1 MKYRNTTRYTCIE
14 KKLRVRKM
22 DNTQFLSQSEATDK
36 IISEFLKN
44 WNRYS
49 SMDTPG
55 VTINFSRK
63 EHLEL
68 KKNTRVYI
76 ARGLVLR

>member
-1 MKYRNTTRYTCIE
+1 MKYRNTTRYTCIK
-14 KKLRVRKM
+14 KKLRIRKM
-22 DNTQFLSQSEATDK
+22 DKTQFLSQSEATDE

-44 WNRYS
+44 WHRS
-49 SMDTPG
+49 SNIDTPG
-55 VTINFSRK
+55 VTINSSRK
-63 EHLEL
+63 KHLEL